1 MNTCDEILIQKW
13 ALIDGEKPD
22 LSAAEID
29 AHLDGCESC
38 SREIAEMQSALFRLE
53 AASRRRTPRADLW
66 SAVEKRI
73 AAKFLPDWQPFAWLA
88 VLLAVFRLLEMLS
101 ARDLG
106 WVIKFVPLVLVAA
119 LFGFLKENPFKINTE
134 LIPEK

>member
-1 MNTCDEILIQKW
+1 MNSCEEILIQKW
-13 ALIDGEKPD
+13 ALEDGEKTD

-29 AHLDGCESC
+29 AHLNGCENC
-38 SREIAEMQSALFRLE
+38 RREIAEMQSALFLLE
-53 AASRRRTPRADLW
+53 GHERRVPHADLW
-66 SAVEKRI
+66 SAVEARI
-73 AAKFLPDWQPFAWLA
+73 AAKSFADWQPF
-88 VLLAVFRLLEMLS
+88 VLLAGLLAALKLLEMLS

-106 WVIKFVPLVLVAA
+106 WALKLAPLVLVIA